1 MNFYAKSLERI
12 YDDLLQRV
20 LYGDRIIIMK
30 TLKYQKVAKG
40 GWLMKRKFS
49 FLERLKKI
57 SESGKEKDTR
67 DIKNEQDWYA
77 KNNMKKLQEFDPDC
91 EFFPSEK
98 SSWEEIKKSVE
109 DIEVYCDYYD
119 FDILVEHVILT
130 GHSKD
135 FIEYV
140 YQMKGNYPGV
150 KTFILYGRILYPID
164 LFIEDGIC

>member
-98 SSWEEIKKSVE
+98 SSWEEIKNLLK
-109 DIEVYCDYYD
+109 
-119 FDILVEHVILT
+119 ILKYIVTTMILI
-130 GHSKD
+130 
-135 FIEYV
+135 F
-140 YQMKGNYPGV
+140 
-150 KTFILYGRILYPID
+150 
-164 LFIEDGIC
+164 

>member
-1 MNFYAKSLERI
+1 
-12 YDDLLQRV
+12 
-20 LYGDRIIIMK
+20 
-30 TLKYQKVAKG
+30 
-40 GWLMKRKFS
+40 MKRKFS

-140 YQMKGNYPGV
+140 YQM
-150 KTFILYGRILYPID
+150 
-164 LFIEDGIC
+164 